1 MRIFAV
7 FEDFL
12 QSHCIKKHCIVQISR
27 VRTDLTTEERN
38 KINVS
43 EIFFFFFFSRMNG

>member
-12 QSHCIKKHCIVQISR
+12 QSHRVKKHRIVQIGR
-27 VRTDLTTEERN
+27 VRADLTTEERN
-38 KINVS
+38 KINVTVIS
-43 EIFFFFFFSRMNG
+43 PPLFFFLAK